1 MTDRKTERRADFVGN
16 FPEKRLKRSIVFLRL
31 DEHDNKKHSLKRI
44 GYKLQRNVLTFSLYS
59 PEKNVFVIGRSM
71 RIDRKI
77 ADVSAVL
84 LEENSFFDL
93 FIVAFSAFLL
103 YNTAVPD
110 LTSPSPHFHVAR
122 SPISRSRV
130 PDLTSPRVRYLASP
144 RVPASHVP
152 KHEPPRPRP
161 HVSVPLLATTFI
173 RYFSTVLLFLP
184 PSPYPWL
191 HNSTMDL
198 ASFYF
203 FAKSL

>member
-1 MTDRKTERRADFVGN
+1 MLVISWK
-16 FPEKRLKRSIVFLRL
+16 KRLKKSIVFLRL

-44 GYKLQRNVLTFSLYS
+44 GYKLQTNVLTFSLYS
-59 PEKNVFVIGRSM
+59 PGKNVFVIGRSM

-77 ADVSAVL
+77 TDVSAVL

-103 YNTAVPD
+103 YNTAFPD
-110 LTSPSPHFHVAR
+110 LTSPSPRFHVAR

-144 RVPASHVP
+144 PVPASHVP
-152 KHEPPRPRP
+152 KHEPPASPSPR
-161 HVSVPLLATTFI
+161 LLATTFI
-173 RYFSTVLLFLP
+173 RYFSTVLLFLS

-203 FAKSL
+203 FA